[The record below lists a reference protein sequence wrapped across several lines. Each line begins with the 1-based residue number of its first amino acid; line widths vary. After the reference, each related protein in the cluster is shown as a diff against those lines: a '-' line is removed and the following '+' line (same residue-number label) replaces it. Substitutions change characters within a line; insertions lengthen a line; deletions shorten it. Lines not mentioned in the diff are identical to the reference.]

1 MKREDMY
8 FPTVGVIA
16 PSHIADLFQSAAL
29 NLGINLR
36 TYINDAMELEGLSAF
51 ASHCDLITFAG
62 LSIPL
67 STIKSLESQGHK
79 IYPSSQTYEQCR
91 ELSQDSKANANISV
105 LIARSAH
112 GQATTWVPTHLHQI
126 EGDCLMTISPAT
138 ELAPAISVKAQEQA
152 LQLAQE
158 ISLIGVAAVVINDQL
173 EIAEV
178 RTGPDI
184 SGLWTLDGSRTDQYE
199 QHLRAILDL
208 PLGDPGTT
216 DAFTV
221 MSTYTF
227 GEKRDMY
234 RPYLHLMARS
244 PKMKFHQYTST
255 HDIASHDIAS
265 QDVAGHVCIGGN
277 NPTELIE
284 ECEHARDYMS
294 AVIDE

>member
-1 MKREDMY
+1 MKREDTY

-36 TYINDAMELEGLSAF
+36 THTNDTMELESLSAF
-51 ASHCDLITFAG
+51 ASQCDLITFAD
-62 LSIPL
+62 LQVPL

-79 IYPSSQTYEQCR
+79 VYPSSQTYEQTGR
-91 ELSQDSKANANISV
+91 FSQDSKAKAGLSV

-112 GQATTWVPTHLHQI
+112 GQATTWVATRLHQI
-126 EGDCLMTISPAT
+126 AGDCVMTISPAT
-138 ELAPAISVKAQEQA
+138 ELALTISVKAQEQV
-152 LQLAQE
+152 LHLAQE
-158 ISLIGVAAVVINDQL
+158 ISLIGVAAVVMNEQL

-184 SGLWTLDGSRTDQYE
+184 TGMWTLDGSRTDQFE

-255 HDIASHDIAS
+255 HDIAS
-265 QDVAGHVCIGGN
+265 QDVAGHLCIGGN
-277 NPTELIE
+277 NPIELIE

>member
-1 MKREDMY
+1 
-8 FPTVGVIA
+8 
-16 PSHIADLFQSAAL
+16 
-29 NLGINLR
+29 
-36 TYINDAMELEGLSAF
+36 
-51 ASHCDLITFAG
+51 
-62 LSIPL
+62 
-67 STIKSLESQGHK
+67 
-79 IYPSSQTYEQCR
+79 
-91 ELSQDSKANANISV
+91 
-105 LIARSAH
+105 
-112 GQATTWVPTHLHQI
+112 LHQI

-152 LQLAQE
+152 LQLAQK